1 MAKITVV
8 GAGAVGSSTAYA
20 LMIQGVAREVVLYDI
35 DEARARAEVLDLAHG
50 SPFTPATELSG
61 GSDMAETAGSDLVI
75 ITAGAK
81 QRPGQSRLDLAG
93 VNVSIL
99 EALIPKLLGYSPD
112 AILMLVTNPCD
123 VLAVVAQKISGL
135 PSSRVFSSGTVLD
148 SSRLRWM
155 LSKRLSVAASSV
167 HAYILGEHGD
177 SEFALWSQ
185 TRIGAIPL
193 SSWELADGELLSGEE
208 LESIAFNVK
217 NAAYQVIEG
226 KGATNYA
233 IGLSAA
239 RIASAVLSDEN
250 AVLTVSSLLHDY
262 MGISGVALS
271 VPSIVNRSGV
281 ARVLEFPMSLEERE
295 KFEKSAAAVANSLA
309 SLGF

>member
-1 MAKITVV
+1 MAKISVV
-8 GAGAVGSSTAYA
+8 GAGAVGASTAYA
-20 LMIQGVAREVVLYDI
+20 LMIQGIAREVVLYDI
-35 DEARARAEVLDLAHG
+35 DHAKARAEVLDLAHG

-61 GSDMAETAGSDLVI
+61 GSDIAQTANSDLII

-81 QRPGQSRLDLAG
+81 QKPGQSRLDLAG

-99 EALIPKLLGYSPD
+99 ESLIPDLLANSPD

-123 VLAVVAQKISGL
+123 VLAVVAQRISGL
-135 PSSRVFSSGTVLD
+135 PPSRVFSSGTVLD
-148 SSRLRWM
+148 TSRLRWM
-155 LSKRLSVAASSV
+155 LSKRLGVAASSV

-177 SEFALWSQ
+177 SEFSLWSQ

-193 SSWELADGELLSGEE
+193 SSWDLGNGERLSEQELDG
-208 LESIAFNVK
+208 IAFEVK

-239 RIASAVLSDEN
+239 RIASAILNDEN
-250 AVLTVSSLLHDY
+250 AVLTVSSVLSEY

-271 VPSIVNRSGV
+271 VPSVVNRSGV
-281 ARVLEFPMSLEERE
+281 SRVLEFPMSDQERE
-295 KFEKSAAAVANSLA
+295 KFEKSAAAVAQSLS

>member
-1 MAKITVV
+1 MTKISVI

-35 DEARARAEVLDLAHG
+35 DDAKARAEVLDLAHG

-61 GSDMAETAGSDLVI
+61 GSDLAQTANSDLII

-81 QRPGQSRLDLAG
+81 QKPGQSRLELAE

-99 EALIPKLLGYSPD
+99 RTLIPGLLSHSPD

-123 VLAVVAQKISGL
+123 VLAVVTQKLSGL
-135 PSSRVFSSGTVLD
+135 PRNRVFSSGTVLD
-148 SSRLRWM
+148 TARLRWM
-155 LSKRLSVAASSV
+155 LSKRLNVSASSV

-185 TRIGAIPL
+185 ASVGAIPL
-193 SSWELADGELLSGEE
+193 TDWELGDGERMRESE
-208 LESIAFNVK
+208 LDDIAYQVK

-239 RIASAVLSDEN
+239 RIAQAILGDEN
-250 AVLTVSSLLHDY
+250 AVLTVSSVLTNY
-262 MGISGVALS
+262 MGVSSVALS

-281 ARVLEFPMSLEERE
+281 ARVLEFPMSAIERE
-295 KFEKSAAAVANSLA
+295 KFEKSAAAVAHSLA
-309 SLGF
+309 TLGF